1 VRLSVELEI
10 AAKAARAWDG
20 SLRDEFHQSLEKQAK
35 ATDIETFH
43 QLDYEFHKLMCKAA
57 GAEFAFEIISEQ
69 KAQVDRLCV
78 LSLTAADGMVQ
89 LVEDH
94 KRIVELL
101 ENNDDRAIGD
111 ALRLHLSR
119 LDATVENIHRDHA
132 SFFSDDPR

>member
-1 VRLSVELEI
+1 
-10 AAKAARAWDG
+10 
-20 SLRDEFHQSLEKQAK
+20 
-35 ATDIETFH
+35 
-43 QLDYEFHKLMCKAA
+43 MCKAA